1 MQLAYW
7 KGRFGDER
15 VRVALSPL
23 ARTAQACAAAFAS
36 LGAPSGAAVAKSRQ
50 IACMAALCL
59 TLREFGED
67 RPGHVLSTTSNRRS
81 AEDMEIVGCLYR
93 HVIWTPPVGRD
104 RLNNLCGQLFSQ
116 GLRHYQN
123 IDVTFDQILDE
134 CERSYG
140 AFPFMEYAFTY
151 RDMTLFAAHGHE
163 RIIPLPHDVAA
174 IEQRLPI
181 HLHVSFDGA
190 EETAVLTYHKTWRH
204 ANVAADFL
212 VRFRRNLTEVVS

>member
-50 IACMAALCL
+50 IACM
-59 TLREFGED
+59 
-67 RPGHVLSTTSNRRS
+67 
-81 AEDMEIVGCLYR
+81 